1 MSNRSLGKWLALGL
15 GLIFAFATTV
25 AFAESHVRIVRLSEV
40 QGTVEIDRNT
50 GQGFEKASLNMPLI
64 EGMKVASKADGRAEI
79 EFEDG
84 STVRITPN
92 TRVDFSTLSL
102 QDSGAKVST
111 LTLVRGLA
119 YVDYSAKQ
127 KDSDFTLL
135 FKDEKV
141 RPEKAVHFRIGVQD
155 KGAELA
161 VFNGDLKVEGN
172 SGTAEVSKNK
182 SVSFDFA
189 NDGKFTLAKNIEEE
203 PFDSWDKQQV
213 KYQQQY
219 ARKGSYKDY
228 PFGYGVSD
236 LNYYGNYSN
245 VPGYGSMWQ
254 PYFAGVGWD
263 PFLDGSWMFYPGVGY
278 TWVSAYPWGWMPY
291 RYGTWNFV
299 PGYGWGWQPGGFGG
313 GWYTV
318 PAVTNPP
325 QRFRLPQAP
334 VRGTATVVVGHPVV
348 SSTVPR
354 RVTVQNGS
362 AGMGVPRG
370 AVNNLNKVSRQVEQ
384 KGSATISTPPA
395 ARAGTMSSPSMAGS
409 HASPGASHTN
419 AGASHANTGGN
430 RMGTSAGS
438 GAGHPS
444 AGSSGGRSSAPPS
457 RPH

>member
-1 MSNRSLGKWLALGL
+1 MSNRSLGKSLALGL
-15 GLIFAFATTV
+15 GLVFAFATPL

-40 QGTVEIDRNT
+40 QGTVDIDRNT
-50 GQGFEKASLNMPLI
+50 GQGFEKASLNMPLV
-64 EGMKVASKADGRAEI
+64 EGTKVAAKADGRAEI

-92 TRVDFSTLSL
+92 TRIEVSALSL

-111 LTLVRGLA
+111 LTLLQGLA
-119 YVDYSAKQ
+119 YVDYSARQ
-127 KDSDFTLL
+127 KDNEFTLL

-141 RPEKAVHFRIGVQD
+141 RPEKAVHFRIGLRD

-161 VFNGDLKVEGN
+161 VFNGELKVEGT
-172 SGTAEVSKNK
+172 SGTVEVSKNK
-182 SVSFDFA
+182 SVTFDFA
-189 NDGKFTLAKNIEEE
+189 NDGKFTLSKNIEDQ

-213 KYQQQY
+213 KYQQEY

-228 PFGYGVSD
+228 PLGYGVSD
-236 LNYYGNYSN
+236 LNYYGNYTN
-245 VPGYGSMWQ
+245 LPGYGMMWQ
-254 PYFAGVGWD
+254 PYFAGIGWD

-318 PAVTNPP
+318 PVVTNPP
-325 QRFRLPQAP
+325 QRFRLPQPP
-334 VRGTATVVVGHPVV
+334 VRGTATVLVGHPV
-348 SSTVPR
+348 SSSVVPR

-362 AGMGVPRG
+362 AGLGVPRG
-370 AVNNLNKVSRQVEQ
+370 AVNNLNKVSREVQQ
-384 KGSATISTPPA
+384 KGSATIHAPA
-395 ARAGTMSSPSMAGS
+395 PASVGTINSPSMGSAGS
-409 HASPGASHTN
+409 H
-419 AGASHANTGGN
+419 ASHANTGAS
-430 RMGTSAGS
+430 RMGTSTAGARPS
-438 GAGHPS
+438 GG
-444 AGSSGGRSSAPPS
+444 AGSSGRTSTPS

>member
-15 GLIFAFATTV
+15 GVIFAFVTTI

-50 GQGFEKASLNMPLI
+50 GQGFEKASLNMPLV
-64 EGMKVASKADGRAEI
+64 EGMKVATKADGRAEI

-92 TRVDFSTLSL
+92 TRLDVSALSL

-111 LTLVRGLA
+111 LTLLQGLA
-119 YVDYSAKQ
+119 YVDYSARQ
-127 KDSDFTLL
+127 KDNAFTLQ

-141 RPEKAVHFRIGVQD
+141 RPEKAVHFRIGLQD

-161 VFNGDLKVEGN
+161 VFNGDVKVEGT
-172 SGTAEVSKNK
+172 SGTVEVGKNK
-182 SVSFDFA
+182 SVAFDFA
-189 NDGKFTLAKNIEEE
+189 NEGKFTLAKNIEEN

-213 KYQQQY
+213 KYQEEY

-228 PFGYGVSD
+228 PLGYGVSD
-236 LNYYGNYSN
+236 LNYYGNYTN

-263 PFLDGSWMFYPGVGY
+263 PFLDGSWMFYPGFGY

-299 PGYGWGWQPGGFGG
+299 PGYGWGWQPGGFGR

-325 QRFRLPQAP
+325 QRFRLPQPP
-334 VRGTATVVVGHPVV
+334 VRGTATVVVGHPVL
-348 SSTVPR
+348 SSNVPR
-354 RVTVQNGS
+354 RMTVQNGS
-362 AGMGVPRG
+362 AGLGVPRG

-384 KGSATISTPPA
+384 KGSATISTPA
-395 ARAGTMSSPSMAGS
+395 AASVGTMNSPGMAGS
-409 HASPGASHTN
+409 HASPGASHANT
-419 AGASHANTGGN
+419 GASHANTGGN
-430 RMGTSAGS
+430 RMNT
-438 GAGHPS
+438 GAGMGAGRSS
-444 AGSSGGRSSAPPS
+444 AGSSGGRTSTPS